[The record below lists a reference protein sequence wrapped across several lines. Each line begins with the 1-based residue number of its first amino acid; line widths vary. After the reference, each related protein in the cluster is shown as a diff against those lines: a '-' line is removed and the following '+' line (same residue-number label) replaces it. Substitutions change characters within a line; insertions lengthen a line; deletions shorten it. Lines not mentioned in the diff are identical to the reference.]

1 MKYNYEKM
9 GQYSDKYETYVKDFQ
24 ENCKNSYL
32 KNTKII
38 TISQEQMRRDTGGG
52 GLAYT
57 DGVNIYIPELTRE
70 QNVITSDLKD
80 KNLNAKIIR
89 RAFVLHEIAHFE
101 EDNPSS
107 FLRSIYEQVNNKAL
121 QDFKTK
127 DLLENKNGEIEK
139 FNTTIVEEVSKRFE
153 LQYGK
158 TLSKE
163 NYKKYV
169 GIYLNNNLR
178 KKNTVFRF
186 YNRWVDRYIENQLP
200 LLAKDQE
207 DYRNVKSILH
217 FLRINMAKK
226 DLEYLSPSKADIRAG
241 RKIDLINKLT
251 LLTSNYIDP
260 RTRPMFEEA
269 KRFDKDKDW
278 KKYYQLNRDEIEK
291 MYSVNKKLSIIHYGQ
306 YNTYVRNDKDIYS
319 VYFNDSAR
327 RIFDKLNDDFKEEM
341 EEEKKQRQEQQK
353 QQQEKNKDKQQN
365 QEPQQGDGEPSEQQE
380 SQQGDAEGESQ
391 ENGSKSQKNDKN
403 GEKSKSKSS
412 SSEEEGEEQ
421 EQQSGEKGSGQG
433 KSSPSSEEEGEE
445 QEQQSGGKGSGQGKP
460 SPSSGGDEEENGQSS
475 GGGSDE
481 EEFSE
486 EEMKDFKNSFK
497 EELNKKTDK
506 EIMEEII
513 NGFTEDELRDLLKE
527 AAKKE
532 EEALEKQNQQSFGK
546 DKIQDQK
553 GKQESEKPE
562 EGKEQNAERDN
573 KNDNSEKKDNK
584 SNKKFENS
592 DFSEFVNY
600 KSSTANDRT
609 EEININKLKV
619 NEMIINFEKLIRE
632 NREVRDLMNKAK
644 ELLKSSTTKQKK
656 RMTSGSHKK
665 IVDRA
670 IRGDVKIFN
679 KFVSFDLG
687 DLDIFIL
694 IDNSGSMG
702 DTMRNAKIPFLQT
715 RKDYSLFFC
724 YLIKKIFE
732 PLGANIDIKSFTTG
746 YGNKSSTSQVHRNS
760 GIVWEN
766 LQNIDDDDNTKRK
779 NYDNIIQSKLNGA
792 QSGTNLFA
800 AFNEYVPK
808 IRKHQ
813 YKQKRPIL
821 LFTVSDGDTSFDTVE
836 EKNHSI
842 YLNNLIEK
850 DVSIKHIKLCI
861 NSMSLIKYFGA
872 TVDKTRFVQSDSN
885 VLAIKNG
892 IKSVVGKTLSAKNNS
907 ITIDGKTVGKANDF
921 SYIENFEDISKF
933 MLENLDSIFNIILN
947 NGKQVI
953 SNHKGKTI
961 STNKNLG
968 PMM

>member
-9 GQYSDKYETYVKDFQ
+9 GQYSDNYENYVKEFQ
-24 ENCKNSYL
+24 ENCKNVYL

-38 TISQEQMRRDTGGG
+38 TISQEKMRKDTGGS

-57 DGVNIYIPELTRE
+57 DGVNIYIPELTRN

-80 KNLNAKIIR
+80 KNLHAKLIR
-89 RAFVLHEIAHFE
+89 RGFVLHELAHFE

-107 FLRSIYEQVNNKAL
+107 FLRTIYLEVSNKAL
-121 QDFKTK
+121 NQFDSKK
-127 DLLENKNGEIEK
+127 LLENKNGEIDK
-139 FNTTIVEEVSKRFE
+139 FNNLIVDEVSKRFE
-153 LQYGK
+153 LHYGK

-178 KKNTVFRF
+178 KKNTVFKF
-186 YNRWVDRYIENQLP
+186 YNYWVDRYIENQLP

-207 DYRNVKSILH
+207 DFRNSKSILH
-217 FLRINMAKK
+217 FLRTNMAKRE
-226 DLEYLSPSKADIRAG
+226 LSLLSPSKADIKAG
-241 RKIDLINKLT
+241 KVGIGLIDKLAI
-251 LLTSNYIDP
+251 LTSNYVDP
-260 RTRPMFEEA
+260 RTREMFEEA
-269 KRFDKDKDW
+269 KHFDKDKDW
-278 KKYYQLNRDEIEK
+278 KKFYQLNRDEIEK
-291 MYSVNKKLSIIHYGQ
+291 MYSVNKKLSITHYGR
-306 YNTYVRNDKDIYS
+306 YNTYIRNEKDIYS
-319 VYFNDSAR
+319 VHFNDAAR
-327 RIFDKLNDDFKEEM
+327 RIFDKLNDEFKEEM
-341 EEEKKQRQEQQK
+341 EEEKKKREQEQK
-353 QQQEKNKDKQQN
+353 EQQEKNKDKKQDKN
-365 QEPQQGDGEPSEQQE
+365 QDKSNEGEPS
-380 SQQGDAEGESQ
+380 DDEGEGEGQ
-391 ENGSKSQKNDKN
+391 GNGSGSGGKGN
-403 GEKSKSKSS
+403 GKGKGGSGEPSDESDGE
-412 SSEEEGEEQ
+412 SEEEGEGEEQ
-421 EQQSGEKGSGQG
+421 SQGNENGSNGKGKGGGE
-433 KSSPSSEEEGEE
+433 PSEEEGEGEE
-445 QEQQSGGKGSGQGKP
+445 QG
-460 SPSSGGDEEENGQSS
+460 NGN
-475 GGGSDE
+475 GGGNGED
-481 EEFSE
+481 EFSE
-486 EEMKDFKNSFK
+486 DEMNDFKKSFQ
-497 EELNKKTDK
+497 EDLNKKTDQ
-506 EIMEEII
+506 EIMEEVI
-513 NGFTEDELRDLLKE
+513 NSFSEDELRELLEE

-532 EEALEKQNQQSFGK
+532 QEALNKQNDESFGK

-553 GKQESEKPE
+553 GKAPKSEQGQPDNNSNSNNRGGNDGSEKSSP
-562 EGKEQNAERDN
+562 R
-573 KNDNSEKKDNK
+573 
-584 SNKKFENS
+584 NKKFE
-592 DFSEFVNY
+592 DTTFREHVNY
-600 KSSTANDRT
+600 KSSTVNDKT
-609 EEININKLKV
+609 EKLHIQKPKV
-619 NEMIINFEKLIRE
+619 NEMIIKFEKLIND
-632 NREVRDLMNKAK
+632 NREVKDLMNKAK

-670 IRGDVKIFN
+670 IRGDIKIFN

-702 DTMRNAKIPFLQT
+702 ETMKNAKIPFLQT

-746 YGNKSSTSQVHRNS
+746 NGRNSSPDVHRSS
-760 GIVWEN
+760 GITWEN

-800 AFNEYVPK
+800 AFNEYVPS

-813 YKQKRPIL
+813 YSRKRPVL
-821 LFTVSDGDTSFDTVE
+821 LFTVSDGDTGFETNE

-850 DVSIKHIKLCI
+850 DATIKHIKLCI

-872 TVDKTRFVQSDSN
+872 TIDKTRYVQSDSN
-885 VLAIKNG
+885 VVAIKNG
-892 IKSVVGKTLSAKNNS
+892 TKTVIGKNLNAKNNT
-907 ITIDGKTVGKANDF
+907 ITVDGKVMGKSNDF

-953 SNHKGKTI
+953 SNHKRKI
-961 STNKNLG
+961 NNTNKNLG
-968 PMM
+968 PIM